1 MEFRN
6 FTDPFTGCEF
16 SALEFDD
23 KSLLFDMAFDKTP
36 CAVSYDAENDM
47 YLIPA
52 TAFAHKP
59 TVTLTQAANILSV
72 SKARI
77 SAMCAKGQLKHEHIN
92 GTIIIDW
99 QSLDDYAA
107 ERRKNESED

>member
-1 MEFRN
+1 MEFRK

-23 KSLLFDMAFDKTP
+23 NSLLFDMAFDKQP
-36 CAVSYDAENDM
+36 CAVSYDAESDM

-52 TAFAHKP
+52 TAFRHKP

-72 SKARI
+72 SKARV
-77 SAMCAKGQLKHEHIN
+77 STLCAKGQLKHERIN
-92 GTIIIDW
+92 GTILIEW
-99 QSLDDYAA
+99 ESLDEYAT
-107 ERRKNESED
+107 ERKRESED